1 MNPLYVAASGAILV
15 GGAITAVTYYLVF
28 LKPSS
33 VDFLIATE
41 GEMKKV
47 HWSTRRE
54 IVGST
59 TAVIIVAVILALFC
73 WGLELFFVWFFQLI
87 KVLEG

>member
-1 MNPLYVAASGAILV
+1 VAASGAILV

-47 HWSTRRE
+47 NWSTRRE
-54 IVGST
+54 VIGST
-59 TAVIIVAVILALFC
+59 TAVIMTAVILTVFCYVIDIGFVALFRAMR
-73 WGLELFFVWFFQLI
+73 
-87 KVLEG
+87 VLDS